1 MHYSTVDHG
10 EGLEARIV
18 AALEVNSLT
27 RSQLC
32 ERLGVSRTN
41 LGRGLAPLLAGGT
54 VRAEKESANGR
65 GRPVERLI
73 LVSNAAYGIG
83 IDIARSQASGII
95 TDRGGATLAS
105 ATITY
110 DSFSGWRSPLRALAE
125 ELAGAAERCGV
136 DTSTATLI
144 GIGLPLPL
152 PPGGGEIADEL
163 AEVVGEY
170 WNAPVL
176 VDNSVRMAALG
187 EARWGAGREESS
199 QLYIRLSGG
208 VGAAAIVADTVAGGA
223 TGRAGELGHI
233 RTANN
238 DLPCQC
244 GKTGCLETLAS
255 APALCQAAGVADLDE
270 LAAALTSGDDR
281 ATAALERAAS
291 ALGEVMAGAVLLL
304 GPALVILGG
313 EVACAVPSLVTM
325 AGTAM
330 RSHLVGGIDAAVLPA
345 EQDAVSCAR
354 GAVAA
359 AEAFFEGAQ

>member
-1 MHYSTVDHG
+1 MHYSTVDQG
-10 EGLEARIV
+10 AGLEARIV
-18 AALEVNSLT
+18 ACLEQESLT

-54 VRAEKESANGR
+54 IRAEKTSATGR

-73 LVSNAAYGIG
+73 LVANAAYGIG

-110 DSFSGWRSPLRALAE
+110 ESFSGWRSPLRALAE
-125 ELAGAAERCGV
+125 ELTNAARRSGV
-136 DTSTATLI
+136 DTDTTALI
-144 GIGLPLPL
+144 GIGLPLPV
-152 PPGGGEIADEL
+152 PPGGGEVAGEL
-163 AEVVGEY
+163 AEVVAHY
-170 WNAPVL
+170 WDAPVL
-176 VDNSVRMAALG
+176 VDNAVRMAALG

-208 VGAAAIVADTVAGGA
+208 VGGCAIVADTLAGGA
-223 TGRAGELGHI
+223 AGRAGELGHI
-233 RTANN
+233 QVAGCE
-238 DLPCQC
+238 LPCQC

-255 APALCQAAGVADLDE
+255 APALCRAAGVADLDE
-270 LAAALTSGDDR
+270 LASALMRGDER
-281 ATAALERAAS
+281 ATAALDRAAG

-313 EVACAVPSLVTM
+313 EVACAVPSIVTK
-325 AGTAM
+325 AGAAM
-330 RSHLVGGIDAAVLPA
+330 RSHLIGGIDAAVLPA

-359 AEAFFEGAQ
+359 AEAVLEDAQ